1 MEFNRCDFPGK
12 ILFSAVES
20 LEMDGVLVLGI
31 VLPFKAKV
39 YIGKRFIE
47 LGKPAWRAP
56 SDPLHLAPIPT
67 WAKTIGTPFEI
78 DLVRIIEYI
87 KSRHSNLRLRS
98 WTKLPYVS
106 SGDARRTHYTIDM
119 ALIVFSLDEE
129 SRISSKT
136 AP

>member
-1 MEFNRCDFPGK
+1 
-12 ILFSAVES
+12 
-20 LEMDGVLVLGI
+20 MDGVLVLGI

-67 WAKTIGTPFEI
+67 WAKTIGPPFEI

-87 KSRHSNLRLRS
+87 KSHHSNLRLRS

-106 SGDARRTHYTIDM
+106 SGDTRRTHYTIDM
-119 ALIVFSLDEE
+119 ALIIFSLDEE